1 VSISSTTP
9 PNVYPATQ
17 WWMDSHLAKQPATSS
32 QAFGQQL
39 IAKQALQKLDDALM
53 DSPQIHNLSAKAPNL
68 FQTLL
73 NAPGHIDPGQ
83 RFSHPTPPPA
93 RPSAGKKFWEKFVLV
108 APLWSFVGGVL
119 LLANTVLPHQR
130 ILKAVP
136 ALAKRVK
143 SADGLKSQISDIGRG
158 IMSSGFVVRSI
169 NGISGGIV
177 SSQPS
182 MIVANAL
189 QFIVAPLML
198 TARRPD
204 QKTFANTLDMVLGG
218 LFTLGFAN
226 EIENKIGAQTP
237 NHRIKPR
244 TYDMTRL
251 KSLFSQHPESPRGL
265 PWLGAFGTEIF
276 KIVGFSLSD
285 NLRLLG
291 QAVIAPLG
299 LWTQAVRDGALRPS
313 NLAQKA
319 KSGSRTSGTI
329 VQALMVDPLK
339 GSVKQTRHDV
349 SRFVRYLTDPR
360 VQGKQPTRAPWTRAL
375 RAHRQ
380 VKIENAQETKA
391 SAQSNLSKLPRW
403 LTEPTATKG
412 RVASLLW
419 YLGGIPILF
428 LTRRNPKIGEN
439 PLLVGFKVAGQVL
452 ANLQLFTLA
461 LARTDLSGKAPLL
474 GVPLSIIGNSLG
486 KNDVFL
492 GLGYAGEAANNL
504 FFSDMA
510 VNGLDKSAEAAKAIN
525 ALR

>member
-1 VSISSTTP
+1 
-9 PNVYPATQ
+9 
-17 WWMDSHLAKQPATSS
+17 M
-32 QAFGQQL
+32 
-39 IAKQALQKLDDALM
+39 AKQALQKLDNALL
-53 DSPQIHNLSAKAPNL
+53 DTSQIQNLSAKAPNL

-73 NAPGHIDPGQ
+73 DAPGNIDPSQ
-83 RFSHPTPPPA
+83 LFSHPTPPPVT
-93 RPSAGKKFWEKFVLV
+93 PSAAKKFWEKFVLV

-143 SADGLKSQISDIGRG
+143 SAEALKSQLSDIGRG

-198 TARRPD
+198 TAHRPD

-226 EIENKIGAQTP
+226 EIENKIGAQSP

-251 KSLFSQHPESPRGL
+251 KSLFGKHPANQSAPRGL
-265 PWLGAFGTEIF
+265 AWLGTLGAEIF
-276 KIVGFSLSD
+276 KIVGFSLGD

-299 LWTQAVRDGALRPS
+299 LWTQAVRAGALRPS

-329 VQALMVDPLK
+329 VQALMVDPLT
-339 GSVKQTRHDV
+339 GSVKQTRHDI
-349 SRFVRYLTDPR
+349 SRFVRYLSDPK
-360 VQGKQPTRAPWTRAL
+360 VQGKQPTKALWTRAL

-391 SAQSNLSKLPRW
+391 SAQSTLSKLPHW
-403 LTEPTATKG
+403 LVEPTATKG

-461 LARTDLSGKAPLL
+461 LARTDISGKAPLL